1 MAEEQRLAFIE
12 ARDGV
17 AGAIAFA
24 RRTMAQYRKAVLM
37 SRKRGYGKLGR
48 PNISHASLP
57 DYRRG
62 FIESYC
68 AFKRY
73 VHQSSVNTE

>member
-12 ARDGV
+12 ARDGI
-17 AGAIAFA
+17 AGAADFA
-24 RRTMAQYRKAVLM
+24 KRAMAQYRKAVLM
-37 SRKRGYGKLGR
+37 SRKRGYGKPNQ

-57 DYRRG
+57 EYRRK

-73 VHQSSVNTE
+73 EAAHSDA